1 MTTLTGRSPGNTYKD
16 LLQVSNSNAGVDATL
31 RSVSDGEGTA
41 SALQV
46 STTEAKVNGDLTVTG
61 SVSLS
66 TGVPVSSGGTGS
78 TTEAAARSALGL
90 AIGTD
95 VQAYD
100 ADLGALA
107 GLSSA
112 GMVARTGAGTAAAR
126 TIAGTA
132 AEITVTN
139 GDGVSGAPT
148 ISIPSAVT
156 LTGKTM
162 TGGTFAGAALNGT
175 LGATTPAAVVA
186 TTLTATDASVIS
198 VSSSSDALRI
208 TQTGAGN
215 ALLVED
221 STNPDSSPFVVNAS
235 GNVGIGTSSP
245 TNKLDVSGT
254 ARATQGMPIITEAG
268 TAKTLALTDNGG
280 YVRTTSGSAVT
291 ITVPLN
297 SSVAFPTGAEI
308 VVFQDGAGLV
318 TFAATGGVTI
328 KSKDSNL
335 SLGGQYSAATL
346 KKVATDTWDL
356 IGDLA

>member
-31 RSVSDGEGTA
+31 RSVSDGEGTD
-41 SALQV
+41 SALQI

-66 TGVPVSSGGTGS
+66 TGLPVSSGGTGA
-78 TTEAAARSALGL
+78 TTEANARIALGL

-148 ISIPSAVT
+148 ISIPTAVT
-156 LTGKTM
+156 LTGKTL
-162 TGGTFAGAALNGT
+162 TAGTFSAPTVTGTWTATGATCSDLGTVTTANIDGGTVDGAVIG
-175 LGATTPAAVVA
+175 GASAAAVTT
-186 TTLTATDASVIS
+186 TTLTVTASIWPHTTY
-198 VSSSSDALRI
+198 A
-208 TQTGAGN
+208 
-215 ALLVED
+215 
-221 STNPDSSPFVVNAS
+221 
-235 GNVGIGTSSP
+235 
-245 TNKLDVSGT
+245 VSGSPYTIATT
-254 ARATQGMPIITEAG
+254 AAEWAELTHDGDITLDFTAASAGQVVTKFFKYLNSGGSRNMTITLGGSGTGVAEHTGGATVTTWTSVA
-268 TAKTLALTDNGG
+268 D
-280 YVRTTSGSAVT
+280 TTSGFLMV
-291 ITVPLN
+291 
-297 SSVAFPTGAEI
+297 
-308 VVFQDGAGLV
+308 
-318 TFAATGGVTI
+318 
-328 KSKDSNL
+328 
-335 SLGGQYSAATL
+335 QYSNDWL
-346 KKVATDTWDL
+346 RWSFSED
-356 IGDLA
+356 